1 MRALPP
7 FPPQGIAHLARH
19 EQPRHERAF
28 AIPSTSNKSAPRG
41 TQSAQLARMARHLA
55 FALGLIGVAAL
66 LAAGGGCGSSKSC
79 SIAASDYD
87 RSCVQDSDCVGIAE
101 GDLCAENVCTNCAN
115 AAINARD
122 QTQYQNDVSSK
133 VSQQRFCP
141 CPDEPVVCNAGT
153 CGIARLAPCPA
164 GLPQTAVACQA
175 EGADCYMAS
184 TNTCGAGDCFC
195 VGGAWNCGPTCINPS
210 DAAADTGTD
219 AATDAAADAR
229 AE

>member
-1 MRALPP
+1 M
-7 FPPQGIAHLARH
+7 
-19 EQPRHERAF
+19 
-28 AIPSTSNKSAPRG
+28 AP
-41 TQSAQLARMARHLA
+41 HLA

-101 GDLCAENVCTNCAN
+101 GDLCAEDVCTNCVN

-133 VSQQRFCP
+133 VSPQRFCP
-141 CPDEPVVCNAGT
+141 CPDEPVACNAGT
-153 CGIARLAPCPA
+153 CGIARQASCPA
-164 GLPQTAVACQA
+164 DLPQTAVACQA
-175 EGADCYMAS
+175 EGAECYVTS
-184 TNTCGAGDCFC
+184 TNTCDAANCYC
-195 VGGAWNCGPTCINPS
+195 LGGAWNCGPTCINPS
-210 DAAADTGTD
+210 DAAAATAADAAVVD
-219 AATDAAADAR
+219 AATDAATDGGPADAS